1 MLELH
6 GSADPA
12 TLKLLVCLE
21 ELGLHYTIRRLDL
34 PSLANWAP
42 PHRSLA
48 PQGEF
53 PVLISD
59 GSVMTDATIAL
70 LYLAEGNPSPKLLP
84 SYLVDR
90 YDVQA
95 LDDVLDGA
103 FLGSVNLVGWHRQ
116 TSPEVRTSFY
126 EALAKVPGRRA
137 LAGWSAV
144 WKDAESDRLRRSEEK
159 IVAGLAKVEQTLGER
174 QWLVGPSYTIA
185 DVNAFALIEGLS
197 SAMPGVIEEQN
208 RPRLSAWL
216 ERIRRRPAVR
226 AALAQACRPDGLTV
240 FAPPQ

>member
-12 TLKLLVCLE
+12 TLKLLICLE
-21 ELGLHYTIRRLDL
+21 ELGLEYTLHELDL
-34 PSLANWAP
+34 PTLANWAP

-70 LYLAEGNPSPKLLP
+70 LYLAESNPIPKLLP
-84 SYLVDR
+84 SNLVDR
-90 YDVQA
+90 YSVQA

-103 FLGSVNLVGWHRQ
+103 FLGSVNLLGWHKQ
-116 TSPEVRTSFY
+116 TSAEVRSAFY
-126 EALAKVPGRRA
+126 EALRKVPGRRA
-137 LAGWSAV
+137 LAGWSEV
-144 WKDAESDRLRRSEEK
+144 WTDAESDRLRRAEEK
-159 IVAGLAKVEQTLGER
+159 IAAGFVKAEQTLGER
-174 QWLVGPSYTIA
+174 QWLVGPNYTVA

-197 SAMPGVIEEQN
+197 LAMPGVIGAQN
-208 RPRLSAWL
+208 RPGLSAWL
-216 ERIRRRPAVR
+216 ERMRRRPAVKT
-226 AALAQACRPDGLTV
+226 ALAQTCRPDGLTV